1 MCVCV
6 HVFMC
11 LYMFIHMWGGGQ
23 ILISLKELSGPVSE
37 DGDANGF
44 EHGQ

>member
-1 MCVCV
+1 MCSCVCI
-6 HVFMC
+6 C
-11 LYMFIHMWGGGQ
+11 SYICGGGEQ

>member
-1 MCVCV
+1 MCVCSCV
-6 HVFMC
+6 HVSV
-11 LYMFIHMWGGGQ
+11 YVHTYVGGGEQ